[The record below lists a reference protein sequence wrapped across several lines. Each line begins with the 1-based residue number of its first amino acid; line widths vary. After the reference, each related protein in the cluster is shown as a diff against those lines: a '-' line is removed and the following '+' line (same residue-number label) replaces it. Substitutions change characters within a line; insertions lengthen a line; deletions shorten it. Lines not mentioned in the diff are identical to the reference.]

1 MFNYNYFQSRYFLVQ
16 TNYKDFLK
24 NYEIIDLYT
33 LKSLLKTKQKLNNLF
48 NPLFLNIYNFILNY
62 PLNVKI
68 FFFTTDS
75 NTPLFN
81 IHFKYINQVIINKI
95 FIIEDK
101 LEDSFKEIE
110 KEIFKIKFPSFF
122 NLFKGFLLNS
132 KIEIYK
138 NNEEKFIL
146 KQEKLVNYLLYK
158 DKEENIICSYYK
170 TTDINKII
178 EMFYS
183 MEKLKEK
190 YSKEDLIKNILL
202 NKTYILLTLSND
214 VNNLVEKYS
223 DDIMYLIFS
232 IPTVI
237 DILI

>member
-1 MFNYNYFQSRYFLVQ
+1 MFNYNYFQSRYFLIQ

-24 NYEIIDLYT
+24 NYEILDLYT
-33 LKSLLKTKQKLNNLF
+33 LKSLVKTKQKLDNLF
-48 NPLFLNIYNFILNY
+48 NPLFLNISNFILNY

-68 FFFTTDS
+68 FFLTTDN

-81 IHFKYINQVIINKI
+81 IHFKYINQIIINKV

-110 KEIFKIKFPSFF
+110 KEIFKIRLPSFF

-158 DKEENIICSYYK
+158 DKEENLICSYYK

-183 MEKLKEK
+183 IEKIKEK

-202 NKTYILLTLSND
+202 NKTYILLSLSND
-214 VNNLVEKYS
+214 VNSLVKKYS

>member
-1 MFNYNYFQSRYFLVQ
+1 MFSYSNFQSKYFLIQ
-16 TNYKDFLK
+16 TNYENFIK

-33 LKSLLKTKQKLNNLF
+33 LKSLIKTNQKANNSF
-48 NPLFLNIYNFILNY
+48 NPLFLNISNFILNY

-68 FFFTTDS
+68 SFLTYDD

-81 IHFKYINQVIINKI
+81 IHFKYINQVIINKV

-101 LEDSFKEIE
+101 LEGSFKEIE
-110 KEIFKIKFPSFF
+110 KEIFKVKFPPFF
-122 NLFKGFLLNS
+122 NLFKGFLFNS
-132 KIEIYK
+132 KIEIFRT
-138 NNEEKFIL
+138 NEEKFIL

-158 DKEENIICSYYK
+158 DKEESLICSYYK

-183 MEKLKEK
+183 IEKLRIK

-202 NKTYILLTLSND
+202 NKTYILLTLSDN

-223 DDIMYLIFS
+223 DDMMYLIFS
-232 IPTVI
+232 LPSVI

>member
-1 MFNYNYFQSRYFLVQ
+1 MFNYNYFQSRYFLIQ

-33 LKSLLKTKQKLNNLF
+33 LKSLIKTNQKLNNLF
-48 NPLFLNIYNFILNY
+48 NPLFLNISNFILNY

-68 FFFTTDS
+68 FFLTTDN

-101 LEDSFKEIE
+101 LEHSFKEIE
-110 KEIFKIKFPSFF
+110 KEIFKIKFPFFF

-158 DKEENIICSYYK
+158 DKEENLICSYYK

-183 MEKLKEK
+183 IEKIKEK

-202 NKTYILLTLSND
+202 NKTYILLSLSNE
-214 VNNLVEKYS
+214 VNSLVKKYS

>member
-1 MFNYNYFQSRYFLVQ
+1 MFNYNYFQSRYFLIQ

-33 LKSLLKTKQKLNNLF
+33 LKTLIKTKQKLNNLF
-48 NPLFLNIYNFILNY
+48 NPLFLNISNFILNY

-68 FFFTTDS
+68 FFLTTDS

-122 NLFKGFLLNS
+122 NLFKGFLFNS

-183 MEKLKEK
+183 IEKLKEK

-223 DDIMYLIFS
+223 DDITYLIFS

>member
-1 MFNYNYFQSRYFLVQ
+1 MFNYNYFQSRYFLIQ

-33 LKSLLKTKQKLNNLF
+33 LKSLIKTNQKVNNLF
-48 NPLFLNIYNFILNY
+48 NPLFLNISNFILNY
-62 PLNVKI
+62 PLNIKI
-68 FFFTTDS
+68 FFLTTDN

-81 IHFKYINQVIINKI
+81 IHFKYINQIIINKV

-101 LEDSFKEIE
+101 VEGLFKEIE

-122 NLFKGFLLNS
+122 NLFKRFLLNS
-132 KIEIYK
+132 KMEIYK

-178 EMFYS
+178 EIFYS
-183 MEKLKEK
+183 IEKLKEK
-190 YSKEDLIKNILL
+190 YFKEDLIKNILL
-202 NKTYILLTLSND
+202 NKNYILLTLSND
-214 VNNLVEKYS
+214 VNNLVDKYS

>member
-1 MFNYNYFQSRYFLVQ
+1 MFNYNYFQSRYFLIQ

-33 LKSLLKTKQKLNNLF
+33 LKSLIKTNQKLNNLF

-68 FFFTTDS
+68 FFLTTDN

-81 IHFKYINQVIINKI
+81 IHFKYINQIIINKV

-101 LEDSFKEIE
+101 LEGSFKEIE
-110 KEIFKIKFPSFF
+110 KEIFKIRLPSFF

-158 DKEENIICSYYK
+158 DKEENLICSYYK

-183 MEKLKEK
+183 IEKLKEK
-190 YSKEDLIKNILL
+190 YFKEDLIKNILL
-202 NKTYILLTLSND
+202 NKTYILLSLSND
-214 VNNLVEKYS
+214 VNSLVKKYS
-223 DDIMYLIFS
+223 DDMMYLIFS

>member
-1 MFNYNYFQSRYFLVQ
+1 MFNYNYFQNRYFLVQ

-24 NYEIIDLYT
+24 NYEILDLYT
-33 LKSLLKTKQKLNNLF
+33 LKSLIKTKQKLNNLF
-48 NPLFLNIYNFILNY
+48 NPLFLNISNFILNY
-62 PLNVKI
+62 PLNIKI
-68 FFFTTDS
+68 FFLTTNN

-81 IHFKYINQVIINKI
+81 IHFKYINQVIINKF
-95 FIIEDK
+95 FIIGDK

-122 NLFKGFLLNS
+122 NLFKGFLLNL

-170 TTDINKII
+170 TNDINKII

-183 MEKLKEK
+183 IEKLKEK

-202 NKTYILLTLSND
+202 NKTYILLSLSND
-214 VNNLVEKYS
+214 VNSLVKKYS
-223 DDIMYLIFS
+223 NDIMYLIFS